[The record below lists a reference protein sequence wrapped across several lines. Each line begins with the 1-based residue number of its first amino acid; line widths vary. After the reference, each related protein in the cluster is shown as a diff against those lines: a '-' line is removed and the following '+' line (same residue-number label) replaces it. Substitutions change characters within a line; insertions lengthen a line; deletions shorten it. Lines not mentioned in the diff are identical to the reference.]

1 MTTKGREPV
10 TGLLGAVQQLSPTIP
25 TSYGTTPV
33 QVQESIPW
41 QETGIGKLSQA
52 LGLTVQGLSVA
63 KDIGDIREQEAIEY
77 YQNLNF
83 EDFQKEVKQN
93 KEKYGSAN
101 RKGIL
106 PFLGNPWNQ
115 EAVREAAGAR
125 YHDEYQSRLNIE
137 LQKSNSLEPTQ
148 SVIDRVY
155 KGMVEE
161 FEITDPT
168 VKQGFDVSIRGTN
181 QRASLQYDTIKNKQ
195 AKENVL
201 LHGESAL
208 YNASSS
214 PNTYGEI
221 DKWWDDHQATFR
233 PAELIKLIED
243 VAVRHA
249 DGDEETAYE
258 WLDYAAQYLPVGQR
272 TLEDGEA
279 VTDLFGA
286 YTSEVAEIR
295 ERVKDIA
302 DKADNEQVKEA
313 GDLLTDI
320 AAEAGQV
327 AYALSQ
333 GNTYTLEDGT
343 EITSQ
348 EQYTAVANER
358 AVNSKNPYAQRQIF
372 SALGE
377 AYASANALTKE
388 DEGARLVNNLQ
399 GLGLDLRN
407 RLQDTKKSILTKED
421 YLLKPE
427 IGNPTKIDPTLQA
440 IADNLDFQYREKSNR
455 KAQELAQGSYINV
468 EGERVTGA
476 SENQKINDLIAFNE
490 VYSEEYR
497 QELEKIL
504 QEKKTL
510 QRAATEVKKIGT
522 DSGKSFTDPSGEL
535 LEDKV
540 AEFGNV
546 ENFTFTE
553 GMHKGTP
560 VNIDEIEYAARAGN
574 FEKAKRLAK
583 LYDAPEQTSLVPFA
597 SVINKF
603 SGGLLDLKTVRSK
616 PTLDKDLRILRSV
629 EVPQGQKE
637 RAGRN
642 ILVYLYASKG
652 ANFYSPEAIRKGVV
666 NIKGQEVPIDKKAL
680 LEMVNIVPLISK
692 DRLLQISK
700 GGDQDLSDVYDI
712 VNAIYGT
719 SIEYDDKASI
729 DPNIAT
735 FIDKQKA
742 LYEKR

>member
-1 MTTKGREPV
+1 MATKGREPV

-33 QVQESIPW
+33 QVQESISW

-52 LGLTVQGLSVA
+52 LGLTVQGLAVA
-63 KDIGDIREQEAIEY
+63 KDIGEIREQEAIEDL
-77 YQNLNF
+77 NKLNF
-83 EDFQKEVKQN
+83 EDFQKKVKEN
-93 KEKYGSAN
+93 KEKYGTEV
-101 RKGIL
+101 RKNNL

-125 YHDEYQSRLNIE
+125 YHDEYQSRLNVE
-137 LQKSNSLEPTQ
+137 LQKSNSLETTQ

-155 KGMVEE
+155 KGMVED

-195 AKENVL
+195 ANQNVL

-214 PNTYGEI
+214 PDTYGEI
-221 DKWWDDHQATFR
+221 DEWWEKNQATFR

-249 DGDEETAYE
+249 SGGDEETADE
-258 WLDYAAQYLPVGQR
+258 WLEYAANYLPVGQR

-286 YTSEVAEIR
+286 YTSEIAEIR

-358 AVNSKNPYAQRQIF
+358 AVNSKNPYAQRQLFDALNKAYTGVQSVTPEENGMALF
-372 SALGE
+372 SAERQIDGGLASILRTE
-377 AYASANALTKE
+377 AESLLISPGYASAIESVETGEFIYKQRPEYKTIAESLIRKYTNKSLKKSEELSSGNYIDADGNEVKNAKRSQQLKDFRRFNQVIASE
-388 DEGARLVNNLQ
+388 YVQE
-399 GLGLDLRN
+399 
-407 RLQDTKKSILTKED
+407 LQDTLNARKTKDEARTQIQATPSASTS
-421 YLLKPE
+421 Y
-427 IGNPTKIDPTLQA
+427 IDPSSSLSEKTSAWYEVNNFYDLEEEIKKGNFQEA
-440 IADNLDFQYREKSNR
+440 KTIASQLRTQRRTGGRGAYTSPVKELISQLNSTKTTDADKKIARR
-455 KAQELAQGSYINV
+455 KLLFYGI
-468 EGERVTGA
+468 A
-476 SENQKINDLIAFNE
+476 SEG
-490 VYSEEYR
+490 S
-497 QELEKIL
+497 
-504 QEKKTL
+504 
-510 QRAATEVKKIGT
+510 
-522 DSGKSFTDPSGEL
+522 
-535 LEDKV
+535 
-540 AEFGNV
+540 
-546 ENFTFTE
+546 
-553 GMHKGTP
+553 
-560 VNIDEIEYAARAGN
+560 
-574 FEKAKRLAK
+574 
-583 LYDAPEQTSLVPFA
+583 
-597 SVINKF
+597 
-603 SGGLLDLKTVRSK
+603 
-616 PTLDKDLRILRSV
+616 
-629 EVPQGQKE
+629 
-637 RAGRN
+637 
-642 ILVYLYASKG
+642 
-652 ANFYSPEAIRKGVV
+652 NFYNANNIRKGSV
-666 NIKGQEVPIDKKAL
+666 NVLGTEIPIADKEAL
-680 LEMVNIVPLISK
+680 RELSKIYPMLSK
-692 DRLLQISK
+692 DRIRRLGS
-700 GGDQDLSDVYDI
+700 GEEQDASDVYDLF
-712 VNAIYGT
+712 NALYGT
-719 SIEYDDKASI
+719 SIEYDNTANP
-729 DPNIAT
+729 DPLIKD
-735 FIDKQKA
+735 FITQQKA